1 MQPLG
6 QLYKTAKNRI
16 VIALLTVLRARAGV
30 AEQVKIAGKVSADDF
45 CTLPV
50 LRRMLMVQTISSV
63 AARCIR

>member
-16 VIALLTVLRARAGV
+16 VIALLTVFRVRTGLV
-30 AEQVKIAGKVSADDF
+30 EQVKIEGKVNADDF

-63 AARCIR
+63 AARCNN

>member
-30 AEQVKIAGKVSADDF
+30 ADQVKKAGKVNADDF

>member
-16 VIALLTVLRARAGV
+16 VIALLTVLRGRAGL
-30 AEQVKIAGKVSADDF
+30 ANQVKIAGKVNADDF

-50 LRRMLMVQTISSV
+50 LRRMLMVQTISTVV
-63 AARCIR
+63 AISIR